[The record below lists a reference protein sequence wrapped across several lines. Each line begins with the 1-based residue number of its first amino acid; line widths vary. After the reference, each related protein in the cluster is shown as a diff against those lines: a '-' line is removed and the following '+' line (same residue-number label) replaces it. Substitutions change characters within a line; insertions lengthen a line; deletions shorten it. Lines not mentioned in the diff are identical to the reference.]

1 MKPDETPGERPVS
14 ASMGGP
20 HPPSFGEC
28 GSALSPLVVVAGPTA
43 SGKSSLALALA
54 LRFGG
59 EIISC
64 DSVAVYREFEIGTAK
79 PGSEERAL
87 VPHHL
92 IDVIPPDA
100 YFSAGQ
106 YARLARAA
114 ASQITARGHLPIVCG
129 GTGLYLRA
137 MLDGLFAG
145 PERDEP
151 LRERLRRRKR
161 PVSLWRLLRR
171 LDPEAAARIHANDEP
186 KLIRAIEVC
195 AASARPM
202 SDLLRHGRDPIQGYR
217 VLRLGLSPQRSA
229 LYDRINRRC
238 AEMFAQGL
246 VEETR
251 GLLERYGPE
260 VFAMRSLGYRQAAEH
275 LRGESSLAE
284 AVARAQQGHRNYAK
298 RQLTWFRRDT
308 EMQWLENFGLEA
320 ATHAQEAVRRFIA
333 LPNSD
338 PPTLE

>member
-1 MKPDETPGERPVS
+1 MTHTQV
-14 ASMGGP
+14 
-20 HPPSFGEC
+20 
-28 GSALSPLVVVAGPTA
+28 PLVVVAGPTA
-43 SGKSSLALALA
+43 SGKSSLALTLA

-79 PGSEERAL
+79 PSREDRAR

-92 IDVIPPDA
+92 IDVVAPDA
-100 YFSAGQ
+100 FFTAGE

-114 ASQITARGHLPIVCG
+114 ARQITARGHLPIVCG

-145 PERDEP
+145 PQRDEA
-151 LRERLRRRKR
+151 LRERLRRRHR
-161 PVSLWRLLRR
+161 PASLWRLLRR

-195 AASARPM
+195 AAAARPM
-202 SDLLRHGRDPIQGYR
+202 SELLRHGRDPIQGYR
-217 VLRLGLSPQRSA
+217 ILRIGLGPERGA

-238 AEMFAQGL
+238 ARMFEHGL

-251 GLLERYGPE
+251 RLLSLYGPG

-275 LRGESSLAE
+275 LRGECSLAE
-284 AVARAQQGHRNYAK
+284 AVAGAQQGHRNYAK
-298 RQLTWFRRDT
+298 RQLTWFRRDP
-308 EMQWLENFGLEA
+308 EMHWLEEFGAEATMPAAGTVQNFL
-320 ATHAQEAVRRFIA
+320 R
-333 LPNSD
+333 
-338 PPTLE
+338 PPASR

>member
-1 MKPDETPGERPVS
+1 MIAV
-14 ASMGGP
+14 
-20 HPPSFGEC
+20 H
-28 GSALSPLVVVAGPTA
+28 SPMVVITGPTG

-79 PGSEERAL
+79 PSRQERAQ

-92 IDVIPPDA
+92 IDVVAPDA
-100 YFSAGQ
+100 YFTAGQ
-106 YARLARAA
+106 YARLARSAA
-114 ASQITARGHLPIVCG
+114 REIAARARLPIVCG

-151 LRERLRRRKR
+151 LRERLRRRRR
-161 PVSLWRLLRR
+161 PAALWRLLRR
-171 LDPEAAARIHANDEP
+171 LDPEAAARIHPNDEP

-195 AASARPM
+195 AASTRPM
-202 SDLLRHGRDPIQGYR
+202 SELLREGRDAIQGYR
-217 VLRLGLSPQRSA
+217 VLRIGLSPQRSE
-229 LYDRINRRC
+229 LYERINRRC
-238 AEMFAQGL
+238 AEMFEQGL
-246 VEETR
+246 LAEAR
-251 GLLERYGPE
+251 GLLERYGPD

-284 AVARAQQGHRNYAK
+284 AIARAQQGHRNYAK

-308 EMQWLENFGLEA
+308 ETQWLENFGPEA
-320 ATHAQEAVRRFIA
+320 ATRAEEMVRKFIGS
-333 LPNSD
+333 P
-338 PPTLE
+338 E

>member
-1 MKPDETPGERPVS
+1 MNAAD
-14 ASMGGP
+14 GP
-20 HPPSFGEC
+20 HPLSFGEC
-28 GSALSPLVVVAGPTA
+28 GENKSPLVVVAGPTA

-59 EIISC
+59 EVISC
-64 DSVAVYREFEIGTAK
+64 DSVAVYRQFEIGTAK
-79 PGSEERAL
+79 PSPEERSL

-92 IDVIPPDA
+92 IDVAAPDA
-100 YFSAGQ
+100 YFTAGQ

-114 ASQITARGHLPIVCG
+114 AREITARGHLPIVCG

-161 PVSLWRLLRR
+161 PAALWRLLRR
-171 LDPEAAARIHANDEP
+171 LDSEAACRIHANDEP

-202 SDLLRHGRDPIQGYR
+202 SALLRQGRDPIQGYR
-217 VLRLGLSPQRSA
+217 VLRIGLGPQRGA

-238 AEMFAQGL
+238 HEMFDLGL

-251 GLLERYGPE
+251 GLLACYGPG

-275 LRGESSLAE
+275 LRGECTFAE
-284 AVARAQQGHRNYAK
+284 AVARTQQGHRNYAK

-308 EMQWLENFGLEA
+308 EIQWLENFGAEA
-320 ATHAQEAVRRFIA
+320 AAGAQEMVQSFVGPR
-333 LPNSD
+333 
-338 PPTLE
+338 

>member
-1 MKPDETPGERPVS
+1 MKP
-14 ASMGGP
+14 
-20 HPPSFGEC
+20 
-28 GSALSPLVVVAGPTA
+28 LLVVAGPTA

-79 PGSEERAL
+79 PVPRERAL

-92 IDVIPPDA
+92 IDVVAPDA
-100 YFSAGQ
+100 YFTAGQ
-106 YARLARAA
+106 YARLARTAA
-114 ASQITARGHLPIVCG
+114 GEITARGRLPIVCG

-161 PVSLWRLLRR
+161 PPALWRLLRR
-171 LDPEAAARIHANDEP
+171 LDPEAAARVHANDEP

-195 AASARPM
+195 AASARPI
-202 SDLLRHGRDPIQGYR
+202 SELQRHGRDPIQGYR
-217 VLRLGLSPQRSA
+217 VLRIGLTPQRGA
-229 LYDRINRRC
+229 LYDRINHRC
-238 AEMFAQGL
+238 AEMFEQGL
-246 VEETR
+246 VAETR
-251 GLLERYGPE
+251 ALLARYGPE

-275 LRGESSLAE
+275 LRGECSPAE
-284 AVARAQQGHRNYAK
+284 ALARAQQGHRNYAK
-298 RQLTWFRRDT
+298 RQLTWFRRDP
-308 EMQWLENFGLEA
+308 EMLWMETFGSDA
-320 ATHAQEAVRRFIA
+320 AAQAEEVVQKFLG
-333 LPNSD
+333 LP
-338 PPTLE
+338 

>member
-1 MKPDETPGERPVS
+1 MT
-14 ASMGGP
+14 AQ
-20 HPPSFGEC
+20 
-28 GSALSPLVVVAGPTA
+28 SPLAGGDASAHSPLIVIAGPTA

-59 EIISC
+59 EVISC
-64 DSVAVYREFEIGTAK
+64 DSVAVYREFQVGTAK
-79 PGSEERAL
+79 PGPQEQAL

-92 IDVIPPDA
+92 LDIVAPDD
-100 YFSAGQ
+100 YFTAGQ

-114 ASQITARGHLPIVCG
+114 AREITSRNRLPIVCG

-137 MLDGLFAG
+137 MLEGLFAG

-161 PVSLWRLLRR
+161 PLALWRLLRR
-171 LDPEAAARIHANDEP
+171 LDPAAAARIHANDEP

-202 SDLLRHGRDPIQGYR
+202 SELLREGRDPIQGYR
-217 VLRLGLSPQRSA
+217 VLRLGLAPRRSA
-229 LYDRINRRC
+229 LYDRIDRRC
-238 AEMFAQGL
+238 AEMFQCGL

-275 LRGESSLAE
+275 LRGECTFAE
-284 AVARAQQGHRNYAK
+284 ALARAQQGHRNYAK

-308 EMQWLENFGLEA
+308 EMQWLESFGPEA
-320 ATHAQEAVRRFIA
+320 ATPAQEKVQRF
-333 LPNSD
+333 LSSRNSEPPNLH
-338 PPTLE
+338 PQNPE